1 MADRIKGITIEIGG
15 DTTGLSKALSGV
27 NKEISGTQSQL
38 KDVERLL
45 KLDPSN
51 TELLRQKQKLLADAV
66 SETKDKLETLKSAE
80 KQAQDQFKEGK
91 ISEEQYDALKR
102 EIIDTEQKLKS
113 LEDQAGKSN
122 VTLQQISAVGDKFQE
137 VGQKIEGVGKK
148 LLPIS
153 AAVGGIGVAA
163 VKTTADFDSS
173 MSNVSAISGTTG
185 EDFDRLRD
193 KAREMG
199 AETKFSASEAA
210 DAMSYMA
217 MAGWKTEDM
226 LNGISG
232 IMDLAAAS
240 GADLATTSDIVTD
253 ALTGMGYT
261 AADAGRLADVMAAA
275 SSNANTNVEMMGET
289 FKYVAPVCGSL
300 GYSMEDT
307 ALAVGLMANS
317 GIKASQAGTQLRGAL
332 TNMVKPT
339 EAMEGVMNELGIEI
353 ANEDGSMKSLDE
365 TLKILRDSFA
375 VTTEEQKAQRLATL
389 EQQAVADGYGDSLKG
404 LTEEEKYFQLA
415 MYAGQEQVKDMSEAQ
430 FKKQA
435 MDKLGVKVTKKTNK
449 AQVAQNLALALGTQ
463 SLEGLTQ
470 EQQSAYAATL
480 FGKEAMS
487 GMLAIIN
494 ASEEDYNKLS
504 DAIANSNGVAK
515 SMSETMQDNLNGQ
528 LTILKS
534 QLQEA
539 AIAIGDALIPKI
551 RALVSKIQE
560 WTDWFN
566 QLDESQKEMVV
577 TVGLI
582 AAAIGP
588 LLITIGKLST
598 GIGALLKII
607 PAISGALAALS
618 ASGGPLFLT
627 ALAISGVASAFI
639 IAKDNAN
646 SYEKKAWELSD
657 AEKENAER
665 IYAMRDAYDELSQR
679 RQDAVLDID
688 SQTQYESDLWE
699 ELQRITDEN
708 GKVLKGNEDR
718 AAFIVT
724 TLNEAL
730 GTEIELNGDVIE
742 GYKGIQSEIDNLIEK
757 QRAEAIWKA
766 YQEEFSEAVKN
777 REIAQSEL
785 TEAVQ
790 HSQDATEDYN
800 SALAEEKRL
809 QAEYNSLME
818 EYAKDGTN
826 DTLRQQLYDLQ
837 DQLIASGEATE
848 GFGELMDRNNQTV
861 EDAQEE
867 LDRYNVLI
875 KNYEGVSSAIISG
888 DQEKISDS
896 LLLLQHDFRTTENA
910 TKESLQAQHETIKTE
925 LANAKQALAD
935 GSANFSSE
943 YISNLEKLEKKAE
956 VELAVLTIISGISAS
971 NAAKA
976 VSEKAGEMENAG
988 GDIAGAAAKGVE
1000 GGTKDVVDSATD
1012 LAKDTIGGF
1021 KKEYKISSGTSKV
1034 TEEVGE
1040 KGVDGGLKGGI
1051 EKGSENVVG
1060 AVTEVSAEMV
1070 STAET
1075 GLSTEVFFGIGQQI
1089 PAGLSGGVMA
1099 GKARAL
1105 TSIQQLCT
1113 EVVNTA
1119 RNRLGIHSP
1128 STEFAYIGQMSGE
1141 GFVEGWDSTL
1151 TSINDAV
1158 TSSVGQ
1164 AVTKAAETFSGIET
1178 ALLSLRDSSGDAIGE
1193 VVQNAQEAQ
1202 KALQEIQDKLG
1213 DTISG
1218 QMDLF
1223 SAFDGQA
1230 KTTTDELLSNMQSQ
1244 VDGTEQWAE
1253 NLRILAERGVDQGLL
1268 QKMAEM
1274 GPKGAGYVSTFT
1286 QMTDDELQRANALFA
1301 QSMTLPE
1308 STAASIMQSYQVAG
1322 TMTAQG
1328 FNDGMQENM
1337 GASEETARQMADDAI
1352 TAIRTLLEIH
1362 SPSEVTKEAGQY
1374 FTQGFADGITLE
1386 IGQVQESVTQV
1397 TEAATSTLE
1406 TQLQQSDT
1414 TTQTYQTSMGT
1425 SWSTW
1430 AANLVTTINTS
1441 LADIGLGASTQ
1452 LGTIKSSFAAETDA
1466 INTDW
1471 ATKWTAIETKHKTT
1485 LQDIKTLT
1493 STVLQ
1498 AIKALNRTETETMKT
1513 DTITAMN
1520 QMVAGVDAELKNLE
1534 PTVKAGFDPAVKHI
1548 TDLIPQATTWSHD
1561 MMDNF
1566 IQGIRD
1572 KMEELEDA
1580 CRDVADTVSDYM
1592 HFTRPEKGPLRYYE
1606 EWMPHMMQGLAK
1618 GIRDNRNLITDQMK
1632 ILAGDMAAIQGV
1644 AGNGDRPVI
1653 NFSNRTVVELE
1664 GRQIGQVVD
1673 EYLGGVYG

>member
-66 SETKDKLETLKSAE
+66 SETKTKLDALKEAE
-80 KQAQDQFKEGK
+80 KQAENQFKEGK
-91 ISEEQYDALKR
+91 ISEEQYNALKR

-173 MSNVSAISGTTG
+173 MSNVSAISGATG

-217 MAGWKTEDM
+217 MAGWKTDDM

-317 GIKASQAGTQLRGAL
+317 GIKASQAGTQLRGAI

-365 TLKILRDSFA
+365 TLKILRESFA

-389 EQQAVADGYGDSLKG
+389 EQQAVADGYGDSLAG

-435 MDKLGVKVTKKTNK
+435 LDKLGVKVTKKTNR
-449 AQVAQNLALALGTQ
+449 AQVAQNLALQLGTQ
-463 SLEGLTQ
+463 AIEGLTQ

-504 DAIANSNGVAK
+504 DAIANSDGAAK

-528 LTILKS
+528 LQILKS
-534 QLQEA
+534 QLEEA
-539 AIAIGDALIPKI
+539 AISIGDALMPKI
-551 RALVSKIQE
+551 RELVKKIQE

-577 TVGLI
+577 TIGLVV
-582 AAAIGP
+582 AAMAP
-588 LLITIGKLST
+588 LLIMIGKVGQ
-598 GIGALLKII
+598 GIDVLLKTTSSVGGLMGTMGMTGGPI
-607 PAISGALAALS
+607 LMTVAALGLLG
-618 ASGGPLFLT
+618 AAYLAVKDDSGEY
-627 ALAISGVASAFI
+627 
-639 IAKDNAN
+639 
-646 SYEKKAWELSD
+646 YEKARELSD
-657 AEKENAER
+657 EEQDSIDRVNSLK
-665 IYAMRDAYDELSQR
+665 DSYDELSQR
-679 RQDAVLDID
+679 RQDSVSSIET
-688 SQTQYESDLWE
+688 QTQYESDLWK
-699 ELQRITDEN
+699 ELQGIVDQN
-708 GKVLKGNEDR
+708 GKVQEGYESR
-718 AAFIVT
+718 AGFIT
-724 TLNEAL
+724 SELSEAL
-730 GTEIELNGDVIE
+730 GIEIGLNNGIIE
-742 GYKGIQSEIDNLIEK
+742 GYQNIQGEIDNLIQKK
-757 QRAEAIWKA
+757 QEEAILNA
-766 YQEEFSEAVKN
+766 YEAEYQAALAN
-777 REIAQSEL
+777 RKTLQDEIITQARQAKQAS
-785 TEAVQ
+785 
-790 HSQDATEDYN
+790 EDYN
-800 SALAEEKRL
+800 KALENEKSL
-809 QAEYNSLME
+809 QSEYNQLME
-818 EYAKDGTN
+818 EYAQNDSTGITIGQRIELAKLGQELENAKGSVQGYKEHMDQMNISLQGSQEALDGFN
-826 DTLRQQLYDLQ
+826 NLVANWQG
-837 DQLIASGEATE
+837 ASA
-848 GFGELMDRNNQTV
+848 
-861 EDAQEE
+861 
-867 LDRYNVLI
+867 
-875 KNYEGVSSAIISG
+875 AIISG
-888 DQEKISDS
+888 DQQEISNS
-896 LLLLQHDFRTTENA
+896 LMLLQNDFKTAEASTRESLEAQCETYKTKLAEAREAVKQGTPGITDEYVAGLVNLELRSRQELAKVPENA
-910 TKESLQAQHETIKTE
+910 G
-925 LANAKQALAD
+925 N
-935 GSANFSSE
+935 SA
-943 YISNLEKLEKKAE
+943 
-956 VELAVLTIISGISAS
+956 TD
-971 NAAKA
+971 AAAA
-976 VSEKAGEMENAG
+976 VSGKAGEMESAG
-988 GDIAGAAAKGVE
+988 GDFAAGLAKGIIDNAKLVADAVINVADDTVTA
-1000 GGTKDVVDSATD
+1000 TKEAWRINSPSKEAHD
-1012 LAKDTIGGF
+1012 IGIN
-1021 KKEYKISSGTSKV
+1021 Y
-1034 TEEVGE
+1034 
-1040 KGVDGGLKGGI
+1040 
-1051 EKGSENVVG
+1051 
-1060 AVTEVSAEMV
+1060 
-1070 STAET
+1070 
-1075 GLSTEVFFGIGQQI
+1075 
-1089 PAGLSGGVMA
+1089 PAGLAEG
-1099 GKARAL
+1099 
-1105 TSIQQLCT
+1105 IT
-1113 EVVNTA
+1113 E
-1119 RNRLGIHSP
+1119 
-1128 STEFAYIGQMSGE
+1128 
-1141 GFVEGWDSTL
+1141 
-1151 TSINDAV
+1151 
-1158 TSSVGQ
+1158 
-1164 AVTKAAETFSGIET
+1164 
-1178 ALLSLRDSSGDAIGE
+1178 
-1193 VVQNAQEAQ
+1193 
-1202 KALQEIQDKLG
+1202 
-1213 DTISG
+1213 
-1218 QMDLF
+1218 
-1223 SAFDGQA
+1223 
-1230 KTTTDELLSNMQSQ
+1230 
-1244 VDGTEQWAE
+1244 
-1253 NLRILAERGVDQGLL
+1253 
-1268 QKMAEM
+1268 
-1274 GPKGAGYVSTFT
+1274 
-1286 QMTDDELQRANALFA
+1286 
-1301 QSMTLPE
+1301 
-1308 STAASIMQSYQVAG
+1308 
-1322 TMTAQG
+1322 
-1328 FNDGMQENM
+1328 
-1337 GASEETARQMADDAI
+1337 GAS
-1352 TAIRTLLEIH
+1352 
-1362 SPSEVTKEAGQY
+1362 
-1374 FTQGFADGITLE
+1374 
-1386 IGQVQESVTQV
+1386 QV
-1397 TEAATSTLE
+1397 TEAVTQLATAATSTLE

-1414 TTQTYQTSMGT
+1414 TTQTYQASMGT

-1441 LADIGLGASTQ
+1441 LAGIGLGTSTQ
-1452 LGTIKSSFAAETDA
+1452 LGTIKSSFAIETDA

-1471 ATKWTAIETKHKTT
+1471 ATKWTSIETKHKTAM
-1485 LQDIKTLT
+1485 QDIKTLT
-1493 STVLQ
+1493 TTVLQ
-1498 AIKALNRTETETMKT
+1498 AIKTLNRTETDTMKT

-1572 KMEELEDA
+1572 KMRELEDA

-1632 ILAGDMAAIQGV
+1632 VLAADMAAIQGV

>member
-173 MSNVSAISGTTG
+173 MSNVSAISGATG
-185 EDFDRLRD
+185 EDFDQLRD

-217 MAGWKTEDM
+217 MAGWKTDDM

-430 FKKQA
+430 FKKMAQ
-435 MDKLGVKVTKKTNK
+435 DKLGIKVTKKTNRE
-449 AQVAQNLALALGTQ
+449 QVAQNLALELGTQ
-463 SLEGLTQ
+463 AIEGLTQ
-470 EQQSAYAATL
+470 EQQSQYAATL

-504 DAIANSNGVAK
+504 DAIANSEGVAK

-528 LTILKS
+528 LQILKS
-534 QLQEA
+534 QLEEA
-539 AIAIGDALIPKI
+539 AISIGDALMPKI
-551 RALVSKIQE
+551 RELVKKIQE

-577 TVGLI
+577 TIGLVAAALGPMLI
-582 AAAIGP
+582 A
-588 LLITIGKLST
+588 IGKVST
-598 GIGALLKII
+598 GIGALLHMT
-607 PAISGALAALS
+607 SSLGGVLGALGMTGGPIMMTVAALGLLG
-618 ASGGPLFLT
+618 AAYLT
-627 ALAISGVASAFI
+627 V
-639 IAKDNAN
+639 KDD
-646 SYEKKAWELSD
+646 SDEYYDKARELSEEEQDSIDRVD
-657 AEKENAER
+657 ALK
-665 IYAMRDAYDELSQR
+665 DSYDELAQR
-679 RQDAVLDID
+679 RQDSVTSIET
-688 SQTQYESDLWE
+688 QTQYESDLWK
-699 ELQRITDEN
+699 ELQGIVDEN
-708 GKVLKGNEDR
+708 GKVQEGYESR
-718 AAFIVT
+718 AAFISSE
-724 TLNEAL
+724 LSQAL
-730 GTEIELNGDVIE
+730 GIEIGLNNGIIE
-742 GYKGIQSEIDNLIEK
+742 GYQNIQGEIDKLIQKK
-757 QRAEAIWKA
+757 QEEAILNA
-766 YQEEFSEAVKN
+766 YEAEYQEALASRKALQD
-777 REIAQSEL
+777 EIIVQSGQ
-785 TEAVQ
+785 AKQ
-790 HSQDATEDYN
+790 ASEDYN
-800 SALAEEKRL
+800 KALENEKRL
-809 QAEYNSLME
+809 QSEYNQLME
-818 EYAKDGTN
+818 EYAQNDSTGVTIGQRIELAKLGQELENAKGSVRGYKEHMDQMNISLKGSQEALDGFN
-826 DTLRQQLYDLQ
+826 NLVVNWQG
-837 DQLIASGEATE
+837 ASA
-848 GFGELMDRNNQTV
+848 
-861 EDAQEE
+861 
-867 LDRYNVLI
+867 
-875 KNYEGVSSAIISG
+875 AIISG
-888 DQEKISDS
+888 DQQEISNS
-896 LLLLQHDFRTTENA
+896 LMLLQNDFKTAEASTRESLEAQCETYKTKLAEAREAVKQGTPGITDEYVAGLVNLELRSRQELAKVPENA
-910 TKESLQAQHETIKTE
+910 G
-925 LANAKQALAD
+925 N
-935 GSANFSSE
+935 SA
-943 YISNLEKLEKKAE
+943 
-956 VELAVLTIISGISAS
+956 TD
-971 NAAKA
+971 AAAA
-976 VSEKAGEMENAG
+976 VSGKAGEMESAG
-988 GDIAGAAAKGVE
+988 GDFAAGLAKGIIDNAKLVADAVINVADDTVE
-1000 GGTKDVVDSATD
+1000 ATRTAWDSHSPSRV
-1012 LAKDTIGGF
+1012 AKDIGTD
-1021 KKEYKISSGTSKV
+1021 Y
-1034 TEEVGE
+1034 
-1040 KGVDGGLKGGI
+1040 
-1051 EKGSENVVG
+1051 
-1060 AVTEVSAEMV
+1060 
-1070 STAET
+1070 
-1075 GLSTEVFFGIGQQI
+1075 
-1089 PAGLSGGVMA
+1089 PAGL
-1099 GKARAL
+1099 
-1105 TSIQQLCT
+1105 
-1113 EVVNTA
+1113 
-1119 RNRLGIHSP
+1119 
-1128 STEFAYIGQMSGE
+1128 
-1141 GFVEGWDSTL
+1141 
-1151 TSINDAV
+1151 
-1158 TSSVGQ
+1158 
-1164 AVTKAAETFSGIET
+1164 AE
-1178 ALLSLRDSSGDAIGE
+1178 
-1193 VVQNAQEAQ
+1193 
-1202 KALQEIQDKLG
+1202 
-1213 DTISG
+1213 
-1218 QMDLF
+1218 
-1223 SAFDGQA
+1223 
-1230 KTTTDELLSNMQSQ
+1230 
-1244 VDGTEQWAE
+1244 
-1253 NLRILAERGVDQGLL
+1253 
-1268 QKMAEM
+1268 
-1274 GPKGAGYVSTFT
+1274 
-1286 QMTDDELQRANALFA
+1286 
-1301 QSMTLPE
+1301 
-1308 STAASIMQSYQVAG
+1308 
-1322 TMTAQG
+1322 
-1328 FNDGMQENM
+1328 
-1337 GASEETARQMADDAI
+1337 
-1352 TAIRTLLEIH
+1352 
-1362 SPSEVTKEAGQY
+1362 
-1374 FTQGFADGITLE
+1374 GITE
-1386 IGQVQESVTQV
+1386 GTGQV
-1397 TEAATSTLE
+1397 TEAVTQLATAATSTLE

-1441 LADIGLGASTQ
+1441 LAGIGLGASTQ

-1632 ILAGDMAAIQGV
+1632 ILAGDMVSLQMGGQQVRQPVNLASYNVIALDGKQV
-1644 AGNGDRPVI
+1644 AE
-1653 NFSNRTVVELE
+1653 VVNE
-1664 GRQIGQVVD
+1664 Q
-1673 EYLGGVYG
+1673 LGILL

>member
-27 NKEISGTQSQL
+27 NKEISGTQGQL

-66 SETKDKLETLKSAE
+66 GETKDKLETLKSAE

-113 LEDQAGKSN
+113 LEDQAGKAN

-137 VGQKIEGVGKK
+137 VGQKIESVGKK

-173 MSNVSAISGTTG
+173 MSNVSAISGATG
-185 EDFDRLRD
+185 EDFDKLRD

-226 LNGISG
+226 LGGIGG

-430 FKKQA
+430 FKKMAQ
-435 MDKLGVKVTKKTNK
+435 DKLGIKVTKKTNRE
-449 AQVAQNLALALGTQ
+449 QVAQNLALELGTQ
-463 SLEGLTQ
+463 AIEGLTQ
-470 EQQSAYAATL
+470 EQQSQYAATL

-504 DAIANSNGVAK
+504 DAIANSEGVAK

-528 LTILKS
+528 LQILKS
-534 QLQEA
+534 QLEEA
-539 AIAIGDALIPKI
+539 AISIGDALMPKI
-551 RALVSKIQE
+551 RELVKKIQE

-577 TVGLI
+577 TIGLVAAALGPMLI
-582 AAAIGP
+582 A
-588 LLITIGKLST
+588 IGKVST
-598 GIGALLKII
+598 GIGALLHMT
-607 PAISGALAALS
+607 SSLGGVLGALGMTGGPIMMTVAALGLLG
-618 ASGGPLFLT
+618 AAYLT
-627 ALAISGVASAFI
+627 V
-639 IAKDNAN
+639 KDD
-646 SYEKKAWELSD
+646 SDEYYDKARELSEEEQDSIDRVD
-657 AEKENAER
+657 ALK
-665 IYAMRDAYDELSQR
+665 DSYDELAQR
-679 RQDAVLDID
+679 RQDSVTSIET
-688 SQTQYESDLWE
+688 QTQYESDLWK
-699 ELQRITDEN
+699 ELQGIVDEN
-708 GKVLKGNEDR
+708 GKVQEGYESR
-718 AAFIVT
+718 AAFISSE
-724 TLNEAL
+724 LSQAL
-730 GTEIELNGDVIE
+730 GIEIGLNNGIIE
-742 GYKGIQSEIDNLIEK
+742 GYQNIQGEIDKLIQKK
-757 QRAEAIWKA
+757 QEEAILNA
-766 YQEEFSEAVKN
+766 YEAEYQEALASRKALQD
-777 REIAQSEL
+777 EIIVQSGQ
-785 TEAVQ
+785 AKQ
-790 HSQDATEDYN
+790 ASEDYN
-800 SALAEEKRL
+800 KALENEKRL
-809 QAEYNSLME
+809 QSEYNQLME
-818 EYAKDGTN
+818 EYAQNDSTGVTIGQRIELAKLGQELENAKGSVRGYKEHMDQMNISLKGSQEALDGFN
-826 DTLRQQLYDLQ
+826 NLVVNWQG
-837 DQLIASGEATE
+837 ASA
-848 GFGELMDRNNQTV
+848 
-861 EDAQEE
+861 
-867 LDRYNVLI
+867 
-875 KNYEGVSSAIISG
+875 AIISG
-888 DQEKISDS
+888 DQQEISNS
-896 LLLLQHDFRTTENA
+896 LMLLQNDFKTAEASTRESLEAQCETYKTKLAEAREAVKQGTPGITDEYVAGLVNLELRSRQELAKVPENA
-910 TKESLQAQHETIKTE
+910 G
-925 LANAKQALAD
+925 N
-935 GSANFSSE
+935 SA
-943 YISNLEKLEKKAE
+943 
-956 VELAVLTIISGISAS
+956 TD
-971 NAAKA
+971 AAAA
-976 VSEKAGEMENAG
+976 VSGKAGEMESAG
-988 GDIAGAAAKGVE
+988 GDFAAGLAKGIIDNAKLVADAVINVADDTVE
-1000 GGTKDVVDSATD
+1000 ATRTAWDSHSPSRV
-1012 LAKDTIGGF
+1012 AKDIGTD
-1021 KKEYKISSGTSKV
+1021 Y
-1034 TEEVGE
+1034 
-1040 KGVDGGLKGGI
+1040 
-1051 EKGSENVVG
+1051 
-1060 AVTEVSAEMV
+1060 
-1070 STAET
+1070 
-1075 GLSTEVFFGIGQQI
+1075 
-1089 PAGLSGGVMA
+1089 PAGL
-1099 GKARAL
+1099 
-1105 TSIQQLCT
+1105 
-1113 EVVNTA
+1113 
-1119 RNRLGIHSP
+1119 
-1128 STEFAYIGQMSGE
+1128 
-1141 GFVEGWDSTL
+1141 
-1151 TSINDAV
+1151 
-1158 TSSVGQ
+1158 
-1164 AVTKAAETFSGIET
+1164 AE
-1178 ALLSLRDSSGDAIGE
+1178 
-1193 VVQNAQEAQ
+1193 
-1202 KALQEIQDKLG
+1202 
-1213 DTISG
+1213 
-1218 QMDLF
+1218 
-1223 SAFDGQA
+1223 
-1230 KTTTDELLSNMQSQ
+1230 
-1244 VDGTEQWAE
+1244 
-1253 NLRILAERGVDQGLL
+1253 
-1268 QKMAEM
+1268 
-1274 GPKGAGYVSTFT
+1274 
-1286 QMTDDELQRANALFA
+1286 
-1301 QSMTLPE
+1301 
-1308 STAASIMQSYQVAG
+1308 
-1322 TMTAQG
+1322 
-1328 FNDGMQENM
+1328 
-1337 GASEETARQMADDAI
+1337 
-1352 TAIRTLLEIH
+1352 
-1362 SPSEVTKEAGQY
+1362 
-1374 FTQGFADGITLE
+1374 GITE
-1386 IGQVQESVTQV
+1386 GTGQV
-1397 TEAATSTLE
+1397 TEAVTQLATAATSTLE

-1414 TTQTYQTSMGT
+1414 TTQTYQASMGT

-1441 LADIGLGASTQ
+1441 LAGIGLGASTQ

-1498 AIKALNRTETETMKT
+1498 AIKTLNRTETETMKT

-1618 GIRDNRNLITDQMK
+1618 GIQDNRNLITDQMK
-1632 ILAGDMAAIQGV
+1632 VIAADMAVIQGV
-1644 AGNGDRPVI
+1644 AGSGDKPVI
-1653 NFSNRTVVELE
+1653 NFSNQSVLVLD
-1664 GRQIGQVVD
+1664 GKQIAESVD